1 MSTEKI
7 TAQFKMARAV
17 LDDTETAALEAA
29 NAHTFQLDGLSK
41 QVTALTQE
49 NGELALE
56 AARLRKQHVGDSA
69 AAAELFQ
76 TTQRLRSEREAAVA
90 ELGRLMD
97 LDMMR
102 LQMPDGYVAETI
114 EQALRGWKAG
124 YDEAV
129 AANKQMQTQRAFAQ
143 AEAREA
149 RAELA
154 HAREQLAAT
163 LATIEKATTE
173 AANAVVYA
181 NVDTSLRDPRAGKLL
196 VVRLDGEDAISL
208 AHQSQTITFWTSQC
222 VGWLEAA
229 QDEGDTET
237 RDVHHAGMPAPVV
250 RCGECTSVNGHFGD
264 CAKAVQP

>member
-1 MSTEKI
+1 MSEKI
-7 TAQFKMARAV
+7 LAQFKMARAV

-41 QVTALTQE
+41 QVTSLTQE

-56 AARLRKQHVGDSA
+56 AARLRKQHDGDSA
-69 AAAELFQ
+69 AAAELFKA
-76 TTQRLRSEREAAVA
+76 TQRLRSEREAAVA
-90 ELGRLMD
+90 EMARLMD

-124 YDEAV
+124 YDEAF
-129 AANKQMQTQRAFAQ
+129 AANQQMQTQRAFAQ

-154 HAREQLAAT
+154 HVREQLAAT
-163 LATIEKATTE
+163 LATIEKA
-173 AANAVVYA
+173 ADRVVYA
-181 NVDTSLRDPRAGKLL
+181 NVDTSLSDPRAGKLL
-196 VVRLDGEDAISL
+196 VVRLDEEDALIL
-208 AHQSQTITFWTSQC
+208 AGGGIAGFARSQY

-237 RDVHHAGMPAPVV
+237 KPVDVHHEGLPMPIATTVAP
-250 RCGECTSVNGHFGD
+250 
-264 CAKAVQP
+264 